1 LIDAGIDARVWGPG
15 WTPASGLVSGCKRTA
30 RRAKDFLLNN
40 QNGRAPELPAK
51 RCGPPLTDDELI
63 RMYSRSKIS
72 LGFTSVAEIPTDGS
86 AAIKQVRLRDFE
98 ATMSGAFYV
107 VEFVEEL
114 IEFFE
119 PDREIVF
126 FHDEAELVD
135 KARYYLAH
143 ADERDRIRL
152 AGLQRARSEHTWHK
166 RFQTVFQKIGLS

>member
-1 LIDAGIDARVWGPG
+1 
-15 WTPASGLVSGCKRTA
+15 
-30 RRAKDFLLNN
+30 
-40 QNGRAPELPAK
+40 
-51 RCGPPLTDDELI
+51 
-63 RMYSRSKIS
+63 MYIRSKIS

-143 ADERDRIRL
+143 ADERDRFVWPV
-152 AGLQRARSEHTWHK
+152 AARSIRTYMA
-166 RFQTVFQKIGLS
+166 